1 MKRTRAE
8 LAGRMLAQAIIEM
21 VHLMYQENTA
31 KKFLVSVINA
41 LTAELNRRTKAF
53 KEVGIDL

>member
-8 LAGRMLAQAIIEM
+8 LAGRMMAQSIIEM

-31 KKFLVSVINA
+31 RKFLKSVIDA
-41 LTAELNRRTKAF
+41 LVAELERRKAVT
-53 KEVGIDL
+53 E